1 MQKLPVGLS
10 DFKTVIE
17 ENYYYVDK
25 SLLIKELIDQGDQ
38 VLLLPR
44 PRRFGK
50 TLNLSMLRYFF
61 EKPALPLAR
70 QMALAGR
77 ATALGRP
84 GTEEDT
90 SRLFRHLKI
99 WQAGEEYSRRQGKY
113 PVIYLTFK
121 NIKESNWA
129 SALEKIKRL
138 IKREFLRHKYL
149 RKSLEVEER
158 EYFAEIVKQTG
169 GQSAY
174 EDSLEQLCDYLARH
188 HQQKAILLIDEY
200 DTPIQAGYVNGYYA
214 EVVGF
219 MRNFLSG
226 GLKDNP
232 HLEKGVLTG
241 IIRVAKESIF
251 SGLNNLGV
259 FTVLSHRF
267 ADKFGLT
274 EFEVEQMLKD
284 YQAEDHYPALNEW
297 YNGYVFGDTTIYN
310 PWSIINYLSNPADG
324 LKPYW
329 VNTSDNAIIEQ
340 LLTRGGTELQ
350 SELESLING
359 ESVEKPVEENIVFGE
374 MEQRDDLLWS
384 FLLFGGYLKYV
395 GKRESNKRWLY
406 QLQIPNREVSYVYDR
421 LVEGWFEKRLERR
434 KLEAMLQALRKGE
447 VKNFERSFREL
458 VLNIFSYHDFGLEA
472 EKVYQAFTIGLL
484 VWLGGQ
490 YEIKS
495 NRESGYGRYD
505 VMVIP
510 RDLSS
515 AGYVIEF
522 KKVDAEENETAEI
535 AVQKALAQIA
545 EKNYAAELIA
555 RGAKTIKHLAIVF
568 EGKQVWVREDA
579 GK

>member
-1 MQKLPVGLS
+1 
-10 DFKTVIE
+10 
-17 ENYYYVDK
+17 
-25 SLLIKELIDQGDQ
+25 LLIKELIDQGDQ

-241 IIRVAKESIF
+241 IMRIAKESIF

-259 FTVLSHRF
+259 FTLLRPEFVS
-267 ADKFGLT
+267 AFGLT
-274 EFEVEQMLKD
+274 EAEVEQ
-284 YQAEDHYPALNEW
+284 ALRDFNLFDRYENVRNW
-297 YNGYVFGDTTIYN
+297 YNGYIFGNHVIYN
-310 PWSIINYLSNPADG
+310 PWSIINYLNSAD
-324 LKPYW
+324 KEFRPYW
-329 VNTSDNAIIEQ
+329 LHTSDNAIVEQ
-340 LLTRGGTELQ
+340 LLTRGGKELRQ
-350 SELESLING
+350 ELESLIAG
-359 ESVEKPVEENIVFGE
+359 ECIEKPIEENIVFAE
-374 MEQRDDLLWS
+374 IEKREELLWS
-384 FLLFGGYLKYV
+384 FLLFAGYLKCAHQRADEYDPTV
-395 GKRESNKRWLY
+395 ILAQLCLPNLEVRGIFTRLIKNWFADRIENK
-406 QLQIPNREVSYVYDR
+406 
-421 LVEGWFEKRLERR
+421 
-434 KLEAMLQALRKGE
+434 KLEMMLQAFVKGHIE
-447 VKNFERSFREL
+447 DFARFFREA
-458 VLNIFSYHDFGLEA
+458 VLDIFSYHDFGA
-472 EKVYQAFTIGLL
+472 ASEKVYHAFTIGLL
-484 VWLGGQ
+484 AWLGGQ

-495 NRESGYGRYD
+495 NQESGYGRYD

-510 RDLSS
+510 RDVSRI
-515 AGYVIEF
+515 GYVIEF
-522 KKVDAEENETAEI
+522 KKVNAGENETVEI
-535 AVQKALAQIA
+535 AMEKAFRQIK
-545 EKNYAAELIA
+545 EKNYMAALVA
-555 RGAKTIKHLAIVF
+555 RGVKTIKQLAIVF
-568 EGKQVWVREDA
+568 EGKQAWVKEDT